1 MTYPRNAEI
10 VELMESLLS
19 GGYSSVHTRLG
30 FDTEMVTP
38 KNQEHMKEK
47 DEIIEQMRN
56 LYVEKN
62 EKP

>member
-1 MTYPRNAEI
+1 MTYLRNAEI
-10 VELMESLLS
+10 AELMESLLS

-47 DEIIEQMRN
+47 DEIIKQMRN
-56 LYVEKN
+56 LYVKKN
-62 EKP
+62 EKA

>member
-56 LYVEKN
+56 LYVENN

>member
-1 MTYPRNAEI
+1 MTYLRNAEI
-10 VELMESLLS
+10 AELMESLLS

-47 DEIIEQMRN
+47 DEIIKQMRN

-62 EKP
+62 EKA

>member
-30 FDTEMVTP
+30 FDTEIVTP